1 MTCRNLLEEGNIDT
15 WYEVSSSDGVYNVI
29 FEKVNIKDES
39 LLTFSIAGMI
49 KIEDKVK
56 VLEMMFY
63 YATISSLERV
73 NFINNNSIFEVTI
86 DILETAK

>member
-1 MTCRNLLEEGNIDT
+1 MTCRDLLEKGNIDT
-15 WYEVSSSDGVYNVI
+15 WYEVSSFDGVYNVI
-29 FEKVNIKDES
+29 FKEVNIKDES

-63 YATISSLERV
+63 YATIRSLERV
-73 NFINNNSIFEVTI
+73 NFINKNSIFEVTI

>member
-1 MTCRNLLEEGNIDT
+1 MTCRDLVKKCNIDT

-39 LLTFSIAGMI
+39 LLTFSIKDMI

-56 VLEMMFY
+56 VLEMMLH
-63 YATISSLERV
+63 YATIRDLERV
-73 NFINNNSIFEVTI
+73 NFINKNSTLEVTI